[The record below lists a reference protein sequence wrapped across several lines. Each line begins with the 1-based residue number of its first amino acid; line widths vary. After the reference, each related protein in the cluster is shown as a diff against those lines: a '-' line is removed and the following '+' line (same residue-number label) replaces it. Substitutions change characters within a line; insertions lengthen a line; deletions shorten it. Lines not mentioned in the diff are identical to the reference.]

1 MSERTANIA
10 VMVVGVDEMAQKQST
25 NKNQIWFEK
34 KKKLKKKKQ
43 TKEKIERLNLQHNK
57 EKESMEY

>member
-34 KKKLKKKKQ
+34 KKKIKKKKQ

>member
-1 MSERTANIA
+1 
-10 VMVVGVDEMAQKQST
+10 MVVGVDEMAQKQST

-34 KKKLKKKKQ
+34 KKKIKKKKQ

>member
-1 MSERTANIA
+1 MEKQGTRKKKRNEQKKNLKFVSERTANIA

-34 KKKLKKKKQ
+34 KKK
-43 TKEKIERLNLQHNK
+43 N
-57 EKESMEY
+57 